1 MKTRTFGVCVLSGLA
16 GCVPIWFVVFTVIL
30 GAYNAERRTT
40 AWTYFKK
47 LEAPLADS
55 GTHQLGT
62 LQGKVQAFLNG
73 FHELKVSSSHKS
85 VLESAERISTEAK
98 ALREQMDSI
107 SGTDYEI
114 GLLRL
119 RAQVGILP
127 RIGEK
132 AFLENNPWFSGLLT
146 YAWEQCILSLSIGSV
161 LSIIVFYYLYQFAGE
176 CMRENRKDASN
187 RADSASTGSG
197 IGGGGGGYYGGGGY
211 GDGGYYGGPPPGFFI
226 HHHDGHSNQGFPPWG
241 SM

>member
-1 MKTRTFGVCVLSGLA
+1 MKTRTFGVCILSGLA

-30 GAYNAERRTT
+30 GAYNSERRTT

-73 FHELKVSSSHKS
+73 FHELKVSSSHRG
-85 VLESAERISTEAK
+85 VLEKVEHISAEAK

-114 GLLRL
+114 GLSRL
-119 RAQVGILP
+119 RAQVGIVP

-132 AFLENNPWFSGLLT
+132 AF
-146 YAWEQCILSLSIGSV
+146 ILD
-161 LSIIVFYYLYQFAGE
+161 F
-176 CMRENRKDASN
+176 
-187 RADSASTGSG
+187 
-197 IGGGGGGYYGGGGY
+197 
-211 GDGGYYGGPPPGFFI
+211 
-226 HHHDGHSNQGFPPWG
+226 HHLIPFRRF
-241 SM
+241 